1 MHEQDIDSDFPEA
14 PRPDSDIDFSLAHGA
29 YVTALAVRAGGQLE
43 SFMSYPPKP
52 AMWHFTPDALHE
64 FVRLL
69 AQPSP
74 GHKLGVPAQNSLPG
88 DYPPWIRHDGSVC
101 PVIRS
106 KRVDVIYRGGPDF
119 DVEGYLTSGNPA
131 SVYTWAW
138 GFRDAATDDS
148 DIVAY
153 RLRP

>member
-14 PRPDSDIDFSLAHGA
+14 PRPDSDIGFSLAHGA
-29 YVTALAVRAGGQLE
+29 YVTALAKQAGGRLE
-43 SFMSYPPKP
+43 RYMTNPPRP
-52 AMWHFTPDALHE
+52 VMWHFTPDALHE

-138 GFRDAATDDS
+138 GFRDAATDES

>member
-1 MHEQDIDSDFPEA
+1 MHEQDIDSDFPEM
-14 PRPDSDIDFSLAHGA
+14 PLPDSDIDFSLAHGA
-29 YVTALAVRAGGQLE
+29 YIAALAVRAGGSLQDVMGHQLWL
-43 SFMSYPPKP
+43 FK
-52 AMWHFTPDALHE
+52 PDALHE

-101 PVIRS
+101 PVIGS

-138 GFRDAATDDS
+138 GFRDAATDES